1 MTTPSYIPTKDIEK
15 HAIDLIRSFEKESGG
30 PIRPPVPVFEI
41 IEFLGYDLDF
51 RSDGFYQDPN
61 NLGGLHI
68 DENLVVINER
78 LSDQEGRMNFT
89 AAHEVGHIQL
99 HVPGLLKDRSRSTI
113 MCRNID
119 ENTHSIRD
127 PKEWEA
133 DMFAACLLMPSK
145 EVRSSVFRLRK
156 KLVDLSKKRFIDLLR
171 RPKAKRQKGI
181 GIANKIIKLGHFEN
195 VSKLAMLN
203 RLIGLGLV
211 RGLSYQKVIGV

>member
-1 MTTPSYIPTKDIEK
+1 MPVKDIEK
-15 HAIDLIRSFEKESGG
+15 QTIDLIKAYEKELGS
-30 PIRPPVPVFEI
+30 PIRPPVPVFEL

-68 DENLVVINER
+68 DEKIVVINER

-89 AAHEVGHIQL
+89 AGHEIGHIEL
-99 HVPGLLKDRSRSTI
+99 HVPELLKDRNKAAI

-119 ENTHSIRD
+119 EKTQSIRD

-133 DMFAACLLMPSK
+133 DMFAACLLMPSRK
-145 EVRSSVFRLRK
+145 VRSSFFRLRNK
-156 KLVDLSKKRFIDLLR
+156 PVDLSKKRFIDLLR
-171 RPKAKRQKGI
+171 KPKTKRQKGI

-211 RGLSYQKVIGV
+211 RGLGYQKVMGVSH